1 MIQKFHFWVFST
13 QEKKKKTLT
22 NPKKYMHTKVH
33 WSIISNS
40 QYMKATEV
48 NG

>member
-1 MIQKFHFWVFST
+1 MIQQFHFRIFST
-13 QEKKKKTLT
+13 WEKKKKKKKTHT

-40 QYMKATEV
+40 QYMKAT
-48 NG
+48 